1 MHFVEQ
7 DIRLTR
13 GGKNLWVAREFHETV
28 AIFTAKLHISN
39 TRRVDEYV
47 MIGRRMR
54 IELNWKRFYDSF
66 FASQSSLPSA
76 CLHKNDNLIHF
87 KLEFMIQF
95 SRHSLRVIERNW
107 KIGLDFFIKYLVTD
121 LLLGVRLE
129 GLFWERGNGIIS
141 VMCQSKLAFEMNY
154 DPSDGK
160 LQIYFNFLAAF
171 PEADAR
177 EISRQKLHKFPF
189 VSCKQLRNN

>member
-13 GGKNLWVAREFHETV
+13 GENLWVARELSNLSQHFHTEITHFKHTSSRW
-28 AIFTAKLHISN
+28 ICDDRSS
-39 TRRVDEYV
+39 
-47 MIGRRMR
+47 R

-66 FASQSSLPSA
+66 LSSQSSLGEFT
-76 CLHKNDNLIHF
+76 KMFTQNDNLIHF

-107 KIGLDFFIKYLVTD
+107 KIGPDSFMKYLVTD
-121 LLLGVRLE
+121 LLLGRLVNE
-129 GLFWERGNGIIS
+129 TVLLEEEKAKFSAFFS
-141 VMCQSKLAFEMNY
+141 VKCQSKLAFGMNY

-160 LQIYFNFLAAF
+160 LQIYFNFLPF
-171 PEADAR
+171 PEAGCQKNP
-177 EISRQKLHKFPF
+177 RQKLHKF
-189 VSCKQLRNN
+189 L